1 MPGDDG
7 HTERHPVE
15 QEGFLEQTARR
26 QLKNSGDLHLP
37 PYAALGDPLE
47 QHDTED

>member
-15 QEGFLEQTARR
+15 QEGFLEQTDRR
-26 QLKNSGDLHLP
+26 QLRNSGDLHSP
-37 PYAALGDPLE
+37 PYAAPGRTQELHDAGD
-47 QHDTED
+47 

>member
-15 QEGFLEQTARR
+15 QEGFLEQTDRR
-26 QLKNSGDLHLP
+26 QLRNSGDLHSP
-37 PYAALGDPLE
+37 PYAAPGHPLK
-47 QHDTED
+47 QHDAGD